1 MTILQSE
8 DDRVSTRRDRQRD
21 GRVRR
26 RRVLV
31 HRLLPLVMV
40 LAGVVALLYPVL
52 ATQFN
57 NVRQHAAAEAYSAT
71 VEGVSGDQLAAS
83 LAAARN
89 YNEHIEGIP
98 ILDPWLT
105 QVSSNPTS
113 TQYQDYLRQLGGLSA
128 MARLHVPSVGIDLP
142 VYHGTSEDTLARG
155 VGHLYGTSLPVGG
168 EGTHTVLT
176 SHTGLSTAT
185 LFDHLDKVKVG
196 DKVYV
201 DVSGESLAYE
211 VDQIKVV
218 LPTDIQ
224 DLAVDPDLDLL
235 TVFTCTP
242 YAVNTHRLLVR
253 GHRIPYDPVVAA
265 AAAPVVRGGLVM
277 EPWMYWLIGA
287 AAASFLALGVAL
299 GSAVRVRRRRP
310 APVAGGRASLAR
322 QRRRGNRFGRAIPGR

>member
-8 DDRVSTRRDRQRD
+8 DDRVSTRRNRQRD

-26 RRVLV
+26 RRDLV

-218 LPTDIQ
+218 LPNEID
-224 DLAVDPDLDLL
+224 DLAPIQGEDLL
-235 TVFTCTP
+235 TLMTCTP

-253 GHRIPYDPVVAA
+253 AHRIPLDPEVAA
-265 AAAPVVRGGLVM
+265 VAEIARGNGLAM
-277 EPWMYWLIGA
+277 EPWMWWLLGGASVGLVA
-287 AAASFLALGVAL
+287 AAFILVGTAH
-299 GSAVRVRRRRP
+299 RRRR
-310 APVAGGRASLAR
+310 RASGTLLY
-322 QRRRGNRFGRAIPGR
+322 

>member
-8 DDRVSTRRDRQRD
+8 DDRVSTRRNRQRD

-31 HRLLPLVMV
+31 QRLLPLVMV

-218 LPTDIQ
+218 LPNEID
-224 DLAVDPDLDLL
+224 DLAPIQGEDLL
-235 TVFTCTP
+235 TLMTCTP

-253 GHRIPYDPVVAA
+253 AHRIPLDPEVAA
-265 AAAPVVRGGLVM
+265 VAEIARGNGLAM
-277 EPWMYWLIGA
+277 EPWMWWLLGGASVGLVA
-287 AAASFLALGVAL
+287 AAFILVGTAH
-299 GSAVRVRRRRP
+299 RRRR
-310 APVAGGRASLAR
+310 RASGTLLY
-322 QRRRGNRFGRAIPGR
+322 

>member
-8 DDRVSTRRDRQRD
+8 DDRVSTRRNRQRD

-26 RRVLV
+26 RRDLV

-218 LPTDIQ
+218 LPNEID
-224 DLAVDPDLDLL
+224 DLAPIQGEDLL
-235 TVFTCTP
+235 TLMTCTP

-253 GHRIPYDPVVAA
+253 AHRIPLDAEVAA
-265 AAAPVVRGGLVM
+265 VAEIARGNGLAM
-277 EPWMYWLIGA
+277 EPWMWWLLGGASVGLVA
-287 AAASFLALGVAL
+287 AAFILVGTAH
-299 GSAVRVRRRRP
+299 RRRR
-310 APVAGGRASLAR
+310 RASGTLLY
-322 QRRRGNRFGRAIPGR
+322 

>member
-31 HRLLPLVMV
+31 QRLLPLVMV

-218 LPTDIQ
+218 LPNEID
-224 DLAVDPDLDLL
+224 DLAPIQGEDLL
-235 TVFTCTP
+235 TLMTCTP

-253 GHRIPYDPVVAA
+253 AHRIPLDPEVAA
-265 AAAPVVRGGLVM
+265 VAEIARGNGLAM
-277 EPWMYWLIGA
+277 EPWMWWLLGGASVGLVA
-287 AAASFLALGVAL
+287 AAFILVGTAH
-299 GSAVRVRRRRP
+299 RRRR
-310 APVAGGRASLAR
+310 RASGTLLY
-322 QRRRGNRFGRAIPGR
+322 

>member
-26 RRVLV
+26 RRDLV

-218 LPTDIQ
+218 LPNEID
-224 DLAVDPDLDLL
+224 DLAPIQGEDLL
-235 TVFTCTP
+235 TLMTCTP

-253 GHRIPYDPVVAA
+253 AHRIPLDAEVAA
-265 AAAPVVRGGLVM
+265 VAEIARGNGLAM
-277 EPWMYWLIGA
+277 EPWMWWLLGGASVGLVA
-287 AAASFLALGVAL
+287 AAFILVGTAH
-299 GSAVRVRRRRP
+299 RRRR
-310 APVAGGRASLAR
+310 RASGTLLY
-322 QRRRGNRFGRAIPGR
+322 

>member
-8 DDRVSTRRDRQRD
+8 DDRVSTRRNRQRD

-218 LPTDIQ
+218 LPNEID
-224 DLAVDPDLDLL
+224 DLAPIQGEDLL
-235 TVFTCTP
+235 TLMTCTP

-253 GHRIPYDPVVAA
+253 AHRIPLDAEVAA
-265 AAAPVVRGGLVM
+265 VAEIARGNGLAM
-277 EPWMYWLIGA
+277 EPWMWWLLGGASVGLVA
-287 AAASFLALGVAL
+287 AAFILVGTAH
-299 GSAVRVRRRRP
+299 RRRR
-310 APVAGGRASLAR
+310 RASGTLLY
-322 QRRRGNRFGRAIPGR
+322 